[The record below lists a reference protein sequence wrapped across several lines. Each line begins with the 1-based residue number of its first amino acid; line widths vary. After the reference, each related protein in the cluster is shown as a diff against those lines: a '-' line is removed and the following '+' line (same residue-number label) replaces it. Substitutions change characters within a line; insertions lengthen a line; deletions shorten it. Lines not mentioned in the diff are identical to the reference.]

1 MVIRS
6 FFGELNYF
14 EKRRKRK
21 KIKDRNIPVK
31 KIDDRFITNKG
42 L

>member
-1 MVIRS
+1 MVIMS